1 MNLADPF
8 NRSRLPTEALDRR
21 ARVALLKECAEALLE
36 GRQPSRQ
43 ASLFLSG
50 ALQAWLSEGGHLTRD
65 FFKVTSVRGSHETPR
80 QIAARLSDPD
90 PSSR

>member
-1 MNLADPF
+1 MNLVDPF
-8 NRSRLPTEALDRR
+8 NRSKPPTEALDRP
-21 ARVALLKECAEALLE
+21 ARVVLLVEVASALLE
-36 GRQPSRQ
+36 GEPPSRQ
-43 ASLFLSG
+43 AALFVGG